1 MPKEIKKKSSSVIS
15 RKKIKP
21 SQLSDFVENDLP
33 SEEEV
38 TRFDEYLR
46 GSNNTKVVEDSLS
59 KIYEGDNGK
68 RINVQEVNIKRRR
81 SIWSKLGFALLYFT
95 IIIGLIAGA
104 YYFLIFKK
112 NSASPL
118 LLSLSS
124 DQAIVANQ
132 EFIYTLEYQ
141 NQDNIPLTH
150 VEATV
155 VFPDNFILTDNFPTA
170 SVGNNK
176 WSLPDIQGFSS
187 GQIKIRGRLLGKSG
201 EANILFADMSYQPE
215 GVSVT
220 FKKTSSLSVV
230 LVASGFDMSSDNPGS
245 ILVGE
250 EKTVTV
256 TWVAQEQN
264 YIDNFTIRAL
274 TSDNVVISSTK
285 EKITGITSDQI
296 GVWQIDPSNTTE
308 PLSFKFKVLEKKS
321 ASEEIKLVFEYT
333 PANSSRSYVFEEKVL
348 TVEVVKNNLNL
359 LMTANGQTSDQGVD
373 FEEVINYSI
382 SYANKGEGTMNDVII
397 TAVLDGD
404 ALDWRKLE
412 DENNGKVAGST
423 ILWTSTE
430 IPALKSLST
439 NQQGEINFSIPV
451 RSHTEAKLFN
461 RFEIKSYAQ
470 FALSEGVVEEE
481 EEEVSEN
488 QGNRSNQLII
498 KINSDIDLDESV
510 RYFNTDNIAVGTG
523 PLPPKVGEVTTLK
536 VYWTIKNTLHEVGDL
551 VIRTTLP
558 SGVTWNGKELASV
571 GTISYDQLTNQVS
584 WNIGRLPL
592 SVSSVTGEFSISLQ
606 PRFSDQNKLMI
617 LASGTTLSGN
627 DSQTSFPISKQLKAQ
642 TTKLEKDDIANTDGI
657 VE

>member
-1 MPKEIKKKSSSVIS
+1 MPKEIKKKSSSEIT
-15 RKKIKP
+15 RKKIKS
-21 SQLSDFVENDLP
+21 SQLSDFVENNLP

-38 TRFDEYLR
+38 GRFEQYLR
-46 GSNNTKVVEDSLS
+46 GPNNTQVVNDSLS

-68 RINVQEVNIKRRR
+68 RINVQEVSIKRRR
-81 SIWSKLGFALLYFT
+81 SVWSKLGFALLYFT
-95 IIIGLIAGA
+95 IIISLIAGA
-104 YYFLIFKK
+104 YYFLVYKK

-118 LLSLSS
+118 LLTLSS
-124 DQAIVANQ
+124 DQAILANQ
-132 EFIYTLEYQ
+132 EFAYTLEYQ
-141 NQDNIPLTH
+141 NQDNTTLTNL
-150 VEATV
+150 EATV
-155 VFPDNFILTDNFPTA
+155 VFPDNFIFTDSFPAA

-176 WSLPDIQGFSS
+176 WALPDLKGFSS
-187 GQIKIRGRLLGKSG
+187 GQIKIRGRLLGRSG

-230 LVASGFDMSSDNPGS
+230 LVASGFDFSSDNPGS

-256 TWVAQEQN
+256 AWVAQEQN
-264 YIDNFTIRAL
+264 YIDNFTIKAL
-274 TSDNVVISSTK
+274 TSDNVVITYPK
-285 EKITGITSDQI
+285 ESVTGITSDQT
-296 GVWQIDPSNTTE
+296 GVWQIDPNKTTE
-308 PLSFKFKVLEKKS
+308 PLTFKFKVLEKKTDF
-321 ASEEIKLVFEYT
+321 EEIKLVFEYT
-333 PANSSRSYVFEEKVL
+333 PGNSSRSYIFEEKVL
-348 TVEVVKNNLNL
+348 SVDIIKNNLNL
-359 LMTANGQTSDQGVD
+359 SMSANNQTSDQGVD
-373 FEEVINYSI
+373 FGQMINYSI
-382 SYANKGEGTMNDVII
+382 SYANKGESTMNDVII

-412 DENNGKVAGST
+412 DENNGKVTGST

-430 IPALKSLST
+430 IPALKSLAS
-439 NQQGEINFSIPV
+439 NQQGSIDFSIPV
-451 RSHTEAKLFN
+451 RSQTEAKLFDQ
-461 RFEIKSYAQ
+461 FEIKSYAQ

-481 EEEVSEN
+481 ESDN
-488 QGNRSNQLII
+488 QGNRSNQLLI

-510 RYFNTDNIAVGTG
+510 RYFNSDNIAVGTG

-536 VYWTIKNTLHEVGDL
+536 VYWTVKNTLHEVGDL

-571 GTISYDQLTNQVS
+571 GVISYDQLTNQVS

-592 SVSSVTGEFSISLQ
+592 SASSVTSEFSISLQ

-617 LASGTTLSGN
+617 LVSGTTLNGN
-627 DSQTSFPISKQLKAQ
+627 DSQTSYQINKQLKAQ